1 MNNQLEQTIAKIEAL
16 PDGADLYAGD
26 WDNPPVA
33 DLQFTMSDLKVLA
46 AEVKRLNH
54 RLETIRNM
62 SVYIHEKDPNPDP
75 QFMADFYKTKLGD
88 AVDHAR
94 KELEGE

>member
-46 AEVKRLNH
+46 AEVKRLTEYVQE
-54 RLETIRNM
+54 L
-62 SVYIHEKDPNPDP
+62 
-75 QFMADFYKTKLGD
+75 ADHGFEN
-88 AVDHAR
+88 AR
-94 KELEGE
+94 KILEGESRERNYE